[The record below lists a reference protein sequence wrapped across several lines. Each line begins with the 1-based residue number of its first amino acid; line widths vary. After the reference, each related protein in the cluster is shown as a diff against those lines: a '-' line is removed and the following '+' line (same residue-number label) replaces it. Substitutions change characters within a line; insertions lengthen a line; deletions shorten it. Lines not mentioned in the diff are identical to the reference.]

1 MKKLAVL
8 MNGHFCDRINPG
20 RGSKRRMRVAS
31 PFARER
37 GRVRAGS
44 QWYYARSLNPSPR
57 SSPLAQG
64 KRRNVATQ
72 RVLFLLILFIACAIG
87 TRSAGQ
93 IAASPGG
100 SPAPAKKAEKPAKE
114 KAKNKEKKK
123 EDKSSGAN
131 LFGPGTAGQQS
142 NEPTTTEIYSDEA
155 FFDSTKNMGIFSGRV
170 KVVDPRFNLQSDK
183 LTVFIT
189 KGQSQS
195 LEKAIAEGNVGLIRD
210 RPDANGGPPTRAVGR
225 ADKATYIAATG
236 DVELAG
242 TPRVQEGPNMH
253 VATSPDTVMVISQN
267 SQLRTHGPS
276 RTEIVQQPNDEKKG
290 QASPSQT
297 PAAQASPASPAP
309 SLPKP

>member
-1 MKKLAVL
+1 MKKIAML
-8 MNGHFCDRINPG
+8 
-20 RGSKRRMRVAS
+20 
-31 PFARER
+31 
-37 GRVRAGS
+37 
-44 QWYYARSLNPSPR
+44 
-57 SSPLAQG
+57 
-64 KRRNVATQ
+64 
-72 RVLFLLILFIACAIG
+72 VLFLACAIT
-87 TRSAGQ
+87 TRSEGQ
-93 IAASPGG
+93 IATAPTG
-100 SPAPAKKAEKPAKE
+100 SPASAKKAEKPAKA
-114 KAKNKEKKK
+114 KAKDKDKKK
-123 EDKSSGAN
+123 EDKSSDTN
-131 LFGPGTAGQQS
+131 LFGASAAGLQS

-189 KGQSQS
+189 KGQNQS
-195 LEKAIAEGNVGLIRD
+195 LEKAIAEGNVGLVRD
-210 RPDANGGPPTRAVGR
+210 RPDPNGGSPTRAVGR
-225 ADKATYIAATG
+225 ADKATYTAATG

-276 RTEIVQQPNDEKKG
+276 RTEIVQQPNEEKKG

-297 PAAQASPASPAP
+297 PAAQASPAP